1 MNLGNEMVEEGV
13 TIIKIDK
20 PRGIAILVRKSL
32 IRFEHVPR
40 TQREVKPTL
49 TNFTKRY
56 SISFQS
62 CFQIRMITN
71 VYLKQNYKSA

>member
-32 IRFEHVPR
+32 IRFEHVLIQELKEKLNPLS
-40 TQREVKPTL
+40 Q
-49 TNFTKRY
+49 
-56 SISFQS
+56 ISLRDILFH
-62 CFQIRMITN
+62 FK
-71 VYLKQNYKSA
+71 VVFKYA